1 MRGANGGVSSSELGG
16 DAVVQNA
23 GQSAGRAG
31 GAGSPRQG
39 HLPTLIASFLHF
51 DLSFMLWVLL
61 GALGIYIAESVGM
74 SPAEKGLMVAVPI
87 LSGSLLRIP
96 LGLLSDRVGGK
107 RVGIVLL
114 AFLFVPLTLGWQ
126 AGTSLP
132 MLLAVG
138 LMLGCAGASFAVALP
153 LASRW
158 YPPERQGLAMGI
170 AAAGNSG
177 TAIAN
182 LIAPMLADVVG
193 WHNVLGLA
201 MLPLALVLVAFTMLA
216 KDSPERST
224 GLPFRHYLKALEH
237 RDMWWF
243 CLLYSVTFG
252 GYVGLSSFLPL
263 FLRDQYAV
271 SPATAG
277 SITALAA
284 FVGSGVRP
292 IGGYLA
298 DRWGGVRLLSFL
310 LGGIGVAY
318 ALASTLPGVDLIVPL
333 LVGGMAC
340 LGLGNGAVFQLVP
353 RRFGAEIGVATGVV
367 GAVGG
372 LGGFLLPIL
381 LGNMKQGTGS
391 FGPGFVV
398 LAVAAFGG
406 LILVRSL
413 VTTREDW
420 RLSWRLPRPLEIEP
434 EVARA

>member
-1 MRGANGGVSSSELGG
+1 MSTEVHPH
-16 DAVVQNA
+16 V
-23 GQSAGRAG
+23 RA
-31 GAGSPRQG
+31 STRPG

-61 GALGIYIAESVGM
+61 GALGIYIAESVGLG
-74 SPAEKGLMVAVPI
+74 PAEKGLMVAVPI

-96 LGLLSDRVGGK
+96 LGLLSDRIGGK
-107 RVGIVLL
+107 RVGIGLL

-132 MLLAVG
+132 TLLAIG
-138 LMLGCAGASFAVALP
+138 LMLGTAGASFAVALP

-182 LIAPMLADVVG
+182 LIAPALAEVVG

-201 MLPLALVLVAFTMLA
+201 MLPLVLVLVAFTLMA

-224 GLPFRHYLKALEH
+224 GLPVGHYLRALHH
-237 RDMWWF
+237 RDLWWF

-271 SPATAG
+271 TPASAG

-298 DRWGGVRLLSFL
+298 DRWGGVRLLSVL
-310 LGGIGVAY
+310 LAGIGIVY
-318 ALASTLPGVDLIVPL
+318 ALGATSPTVEQVTVL
-333 LVGGMAC
+333 LVVGMAC

-353 RRFGAEIGVATGVV
+353 RRFSAEIGVATGMV
-367 GAVGG
+367 GAIGG

-381 LGNMKQGTGS
+381 LGNMKQATGS

-398 LAVAAFGG
+398 LAVAAFAA
-406 LILVRSL
+406 LALLRSL
-413 VTTREDW
+413 ATTREDW
-420 RLSWRLPRPLEIEP
+420 RISWRLPTPAVLEP
-434 EVARA
+434 EVRTA

>member
-1 MRGANGGVSSSELGG
+1 M
-16 DAVVQNA
+16 
-23 GQSAGRAG
+23 
-31 GAGSPRQG
+31 
-39 HLPTLIASFLHF
+39 PTLIASFLHF

-61 GALGIYIAESVGM
+61 GALGIYIAESVGLG
-74 SPAEKGLMVAVPI
+74 PAEKGLMVAVPI

-96 LGLLSDRVGGK
+96 LGLLSDRIGGK
-107 RVGIVLL
+107 RVGIGLL
-114 AFLFVPLTLGWQ
+114 AFLFIPLTLGWQ

-132 MLLAVG
+132 TLLAVG

-182 LIAPMLADVVG
+182 LIAPMLADAIG
-193 WHNVLGLA
+193 WHNVLAVA
-201 MLPLALVLVAFTMLA
+201 MLPLALVLVAFTLMA

-224 GLPFRHYLKALEH
+224 GLPISHYLRALQH

-271 SPATAG
+271 SPASAG

-298 DRWGGVRLLSFL
+298 DRWGGVRLLSVL
-310 LGGIGVAY
+310 LAGIGGTY
-318 ALASTLPGVDLIVPL
+318 AVVSLLPTVDLIVPL
-333 LVGGMAC
+333 LVASMAC

-353 RRFGAEIGVATGVV
+353 RRFSAEIGVATGVV

-381 LGNMKQGTGS
+381 LGNMKQSTGS
-391 FGPGFVV
+391 FGPGFLV

-406 LILVRSL
+406 LVLVRIL
-413 VTTREDW
+413 ATAREEW
-420 RLSWRLPRPLEIEP
+420 RFSWRLPQRLDEWEP
-434 EVARA
+434 EAARA

>member
-1 MRGANGGVSSSELGG
+1 MSTESNVH
-16 DAVVQNA
+16 V
-23 GQSAGRAG
+23 RAE
-31 GAGSPRQG
+31 ARQG

-61 GALGIYIAESVGM
+61 GALGIYIAESVGL

-96 LGLLSDRVGGK
+96 LGLLSDRIGGK
-107 RVGIVLL
+107 RIGIGLL
-114 AFLFVPLTLGWQ
+114 AFLFVPLALGWQ

-132 MLLAVG
+132 TLLAIG
-138 LMLGCAGASFAVALP
+138 LMLGTAGASFAVALP

-182 LIAPMLADVVG
+182 LIAPMLADRVG

-201 MLPLALVLVAFTMLA
+201 MLPLALVLLAFTLMA
-216 KDSPERST
+216 KDSPERTT
-224 GLPFRHYLKALEH
+224 GLPASHYLQSLRH
-237 RDMWWF
+237 RDLWWF

-271 SPATAG
+271 TPASAG

-298 DRWGGVRLLSFL
+298 DRWGGVRLLSL
-310 LGGIGVAY
+310 LLAGIGIVY
-318 ALASTLPGVDLIVPL
+318 ALGATLPAVDQITAL
-333 LVGGMAC
+333 LVFGMAC

-353 RRFGAEIGVATGVV
+353 RRFSAEIGVATGVV
-367 GAVGG
+367 GAIGG

-381 LGNMKQGTGS
+381 LGNMKQATGS
-391 FGPGFVV
+391 FGPGFMV
-398 LAVAAFGG
+398 LAVVAF
-406 LILVRSL
+406 LALVVLRSL
-413 VTTREDW
+413 ATTRDDW
-420 RLSWRLPRPLEIEP
+420 RFSWRLPRTEQALEP
-434 EVARA
+434 EVATA

>member
-1 MRGANGGVSSSELGG
+1 MSTELHPHVQAGA
-16 DAVVQNA
+16 
-23 GQSAGRAG
+23 R
-31 GAGSPRQG
+31 RG

-61 GALGIYIAESVGM
+61 GALGIYIAESVGLG
-74 SPAEKGLMVAVPI
+74 PAEKGLMVAVPI

-96 LGLLSDRVGGK
+96 LGLLSDRIGGK
-107 RVGIVLL
+107 RVGIGLL

-126 AGTSLP
+126 SGTSLP
-132 MLLAVG
+132 TLLAIG
-138 LMLGCAGASFAVALP
+138 LMLGTAGASFAVALP

-182 LIAPMLADVVG
+182 LIAPPLADAVG

-201 MLPLALVLVAFTMLA
+201 MLPLALVLVAFTLMA
-216 KDSPERST
+216 KDNPERST
-224 GLPFRHYLKALEH
+224 GLPVQHYLRALH
-237 RDMWWF
+237 QRDLWWF

-271 SPATAG
+271 TPASAG

-292 IGGYLA
+292 LGGYLA
-298 DRWGGVRLLSFL
+298 DRWGGVRLLSVL
-310 LGGIGVAY
+310 LAGVGIVY
-318 ALASTLPGVDLIVPL
+318 ALGAALPSVEQVTVL
-333 LVGGMAC
+333 LVVGMAC

-353 RRFGAEIGVATGVV
+353 RRFSAEIGVATGVV
-367 GAVGG
+367 GAIGG

-381 LGNMKQGTGS
+381 LGNMKQATGS

-398 LAVAAFGG
+398 LAVAAFAA
-406 LILVRSL
+406 LALLRSL
-413 VTTREDW
+413 ATTHEEW
-420 RLSWRLPRPLEIEP
+420 RISWRLPTPRVLET
-434 EVARA
+434 EVGTA